1 MLLLKGEK
9 MKKIDEN
16 YFKNSKSE
24 SSKSTQIKDIL
35 NSGEQ
40 ILWQGKPKKKAYILS
55 SIFSMMP
62 FALIWLLFD
71 SGFIIAMFA
80 TEAFSQMPTGA
91 IIGIIAFFAFHMTPV
106 WIWLANIITASRGY
120 KNLEYA
126 FTNKRIIIRSGIIG
140 IDFNNIY
147 YSEIES
153 VNLKVGITDKMLGV
167 GDIYI
172 KSNNK
177 AQILFDIS
185 DPYFITQKLQEI
197 VIDIKTD
204 IEFPNGLRPEE
215 NPGYNT
221 RYTKNQNNVDSNK

>member
-1 MLLLKGEK
+1 
-9 MKKIDEN
+9 MKQINEN

-24 SSKSTQIKDIL
+24 TTNPTQIEEIIGKD
-35 NSGEQ
+35 EQ
-40 ILWQGKPKKKAYILS
+40 ILWRGKPNRKAYIFS
-55 SIFSMMP
+55 SIFSMFP

-71 SGFIIAMFA
+71 SVFIVAMFVSD
-80 TEAFSQMPTGA
+80 AFSQMPSGA
-91 IIGIIAFFAFHMTPV
+91 IIGIIIFFAFHLTPV
-106 WIWLANIITASRGY
+106 WIWIGNIITASRGY
-120 KNLEYA
+120 KNLEYV

-140 IDFNNIY
+140 IDFKNIY
-147 YSEIES
+147 YSEIQS
-153 VNLKVGITDKMLGV
+153 VNLKVGLIDKMLKV

-172 KSNNK
+172 KSKNSS
-177 AQILFDIS
+177 QVLFDIS

-221 RYTKNQNNVDSNK
+221 KYTKHQSSTNDSKK

>member
-1 MLLLKGEK
+1 

-16 YFKNSKSE
+16 YFKNSKTE
-24 SSKSTQIKDIL
+24 TNLTEIKQILSKD
-35 NSGEQ
+35 EQ
-40 ILWQGKPKKKAYILS
+40 ILWQGKPKRSAYIFS
-55 SIFSMMP
+55 SLFTMMP

-71 SGFIIAMFA
+71 GGIIITMCATGAFA
-80 TEAFSQMPTGA
+80 KMPVGA
-91 IIGIIAFFAFHMTPV
+91 IIGLVVFFAFHLTPV

-126 FTNKRIIIRSGIIG
+126 FTNKRIIIKSGIIG
-140 IDFNNIY
+140 IDFKNIY

-153 VNLKVGITDKMLGV
+153 VNLKVGLFDKMLKV
-167 GDIYI
+167 GDIYV
-172 KSNNK
+172 KSRNESHV
-177 AQILFDIS
+177 LFDITE
-185 DPYFITQKLQEI
+185 PYFITQKLQEI

-221 RYTKNQNNVDSNK
+221 KYTKAQDPEPKK

>member
-1 MLLLKGEK
+1 

-16 YFKNSKSE
+16 YFKNSKTIAGNPTE
-24 SSKSTQIKDIL
+24 IKQVL
-35 NSGEQ
+35 NAGEQ
-40 ILWQGKPKKKAYILS
+40 VLWQGKPKKKAYIFS

-80 TEAFSQMPTGA
+80 TGAMSSMPVGA
-91 IIGIIAFFAFHMTPV
+91 VIGIIVFFAFHLTPV
-106 WIWLANIITASRGY
+106 WIWLANIFTAARGY
-120 KNLEYA
+120 KNLEYV

-140 IDFNNIY
+140 IDFKNIY
-147 YSEIES
+147 YTEIES
-153 VNLKVGITDKMLGV
+153 VNLKVGLVDKMLGV

-177 AQILFDIS
+177 AQILFDIK

-204 IEFPNGLRPEE
+204 VEFPNGLRPEE

-221 RYTKNQNNVDSNK
+221 KYTKTQNKNTSDK

>member
-1 MLLLKGEK
+1 

-16 YFKNSKSE
+16 YFKNSKTIAGNPTE
-24 SSKSTQIKDIL
+24 IKQIL
-35 NSGEQ
+35 NAGEQ
-40 ILWQGKPKKKAYILS
+40 ILWQGKPKKKAYIFS

-71 SGFIIAMFA
+71 SGFIITMFA
-80 TEAFSQMPTGA
+80 TGAISHMPIGA
-91 IIGIIAFFAFHMTPV
+91 IIGIGLFFVFHMTPV

-120 KNLEYA
+120 KNLEYV

-140 IDFNNIY
+140 IDFKNIY
-147 YSEIES
+147 YTEIES
-153 VNLKVGITDKMLGV
+153 VNLKVGLVDKMLGV

-177 AQILFDIS
+177 AQILFDIE

-204 IEFPNGLRPEE
+204 VEFPNGLRPEE

-221 RYTKNQNNVDSNK
+221 KYTKQQNINKSDK